1 MNSSNAISQSNFK
14 KNLRIVS
21 LPYGCTTEEHVVEL
35 VENVLQIGKTTSV
48 KVQQRRFNNAFYYS
62 AFINFEFWYDS
73 KVSNELQLLIEE
85 NLVLDSDEEGETSNS
100 KNFNLS
106 LPEFYFTW
114 ANGQPMNHIS
124 FKLLNDKP
132 IETPIDYPETNVER
146 SLSDSDW
153 KSIYIPIIPED
164 LVAVNGTVMSV
175 VTPDQLTDIIQN
187 QLRIGEVNRID
198 YVTSEPIDGKE
209 SVKSA
214 YIHFKSWYDNA
225 EVESLRNELN
235 TKGSKRY
242 YSFGVRP
249 SQYTFKSYDE
259 KKEMYVNRYLVFKIN
274 HKPLQEAPEGLNVHQ
289 LHAANEFLNNLVKE
303 KDEQIEVM
311 KTEIDELKSKLAL
324 LSKTETGTETDDN

>member
-1 MNSSNAISQSNFK
+1 MNSSNVVSQTNFK

-21 LPYGCTTEEHVVEL
+21 LPYGYTTEDHVRDL
-35 VENVLQIGKTTSV
+35 VENLLQIGKTTSV
-48 KVQQRRFNNAFYYS
+48 KIQQRRFNNAFYYS

-85 NLVLDSDEEGETSNS
+85 NLVLDSDEEGELTNS

-124 FKLLNDKP
+124 FKLLNNAP
-132 IETPIDYPETNVER
+132 IETPINYPETNVEKP
-146 SLSDSDW
+146 LSETDW
-153 KSIYIPIIPED
+153 KSLYIPIIPDD
-164 LVAVNGTVMSV
+164 LVAFNGTVMSV
-175 VTPDQLTDIIQN
+175 ITQDKLTDIIQN

-198 YVTSEPIDGKE
+198 YVTSEPTDDKKQ
-209 SVKSA
+209 VKSA
-214 YIHFKSWYDNA
+214 YIHFKTWYDNA
-225 EVESLRNELN
+225 EVENLRNELN

-259 KKEMYVNRYLVFKIN
+259 KTEMYVNRYLVFKIN
-274 HKPLQEAPEGLNVHQ
+274 HKPLQEAPEGLNIHQ

-303 KDEQIEVM
+303 KDEQIEAM
-311 KTEIDELKSKLAL
+311 KKEIDELTEKLAL
-324 LSKTETGTETDDN
+324 LSKNE

>member
-1 MNSSNAISQSNFK
+1 MNSSNVVSQSNFK

-21 LPYGCTTEEHVVEL
+21 LPNGYTNEDQVRHL
-35 VENVLQIGKTTSV
+35 IENVLQIGKTTAV

-62 AFINFEFWYDS
+62 AFINFEYWYDS
-73 KVSNELQLLIEE
+73 KVSSELQLLVEE
-85 NLVLDSDEEGETSNS
+85 NLVLDSDEEGEMANS

-124 FKLLNDKP
+124 FKLLNDTP
-132 IETPIDYPETNVER
+132 IETPTNYPETNVER
-146 SLSDSDW
+146 PLSDSDW
-153 KSIYIPIIPED
+153 KSLYIPIIPED

-175 VTPDQLTDIIQN
+175 ITPDQLTDIIQN
-187 QLRIGEVNRID
+187 QLRFGEVNRID
-198 YVTSEPIDGKE
+198 YVTSEPTDGKE
-209 SVKSA
+209 AVKSA
-214 YIHFKSWYDNA
+214 YIHFKTWYDNA
-225 EVESLRNELN
+225 EVENLRNELN

-274 HKPLQEAPEGLNVHQ
+274 YKPLEEAPEGLNVHQ

-311 KTEIDELKSKLAL
+311 KTEIDELKAKLTL
-324 LSKTETGTETDDN
+324 LSKTETGTEPDDN

>member
-1 MNSSNAISQSNFK
+1 MNSSNAVPQTNFK

-21 LPYGCTTEEHVVEL
+21 LPYGYNTDDQVRDL
-35 VENVLQIGKTTSV
+35 IENVLQIGKTTSV

-62 AFINFEFWYDS
+62 AFINFDYWYDS
-73 KVSNELQLLIEE
+73 KVSCELQLLIEE
-85 NLVLDSDEEGETSNS
+85 NLVLDSDEDGELTNS

-132 IETPIDYPETNVER
+132 IETPINYPETNVER
-146 SLSDSDW
+146 PLSESDW
-153 KSIYIPIIPED
+153 KSLYIPIIPDD
-164 LVAVNGTVMSV
+164 LVAFNGTVMSV
-175 VTPDQLTDIIQN
+175 ITSDQLIDIIQN

-198 YVTSEPIDGKE
+198 YVVSEPTDGKE
-209 SVKSA
+209 PVKSA
-214 YIHFKSWYDNA
+214 YVHFKSWYDNA
-225 EVESLRNELN
+225 EVENLRNELN

-303 KDEQIEVM
+303 KDEQIEAM
-311 KTEIDELKSKLAL
+311 KKEIDELNAKFVL
-324 LSKTETGTETDDN
+324 LSKNE

>member
-1 MNSSNAISQSNFK
+1 MNSSNVASQTNFS

-21 LPYGCTTEEHVVEL
+21 LPYGYSSEDQVRDL
-35 VENVLQIGKTTSV
+35 IENVLQIGKTTSI

-62 AFINFEFWYDS
+62 AFINFEYWYDS

-85 NLVLDSDEEGETSNS
+85 NLVLDSDEEGEMTNA

-124 FKLLNDKP
+124 FKLLNNAH
-132 IETPIDYPETNVER
+132 IETPNNYPETNVER
-146 SLSDSDW
+146 PLTEADW
-153 KSIYIPIIPED
+153 KSLYIPIIPDD
-164 LVAVNGTVMSV
+164 LVAFNGTVMCV
-175 VTPDQLTDIIQN
+175 ITQDKLIDIVQN

-198 YVTSEPIDGKE
+198 YVTSEPTDDKKP
-209 SVKSA
+209 VKSA
-214 YIHFKSWYDNA
+214 YIHFKTWYDNA
-225 EVESLRNELN
+225 EVENLRNELN

-249 SQYTFKSYDE
+249 LQYTFKSYDE
-259 KKEMYVNRYLVFKIN
+259 KTEMYVNRYLVFKIN
-274 HKPLQEAPEGLNVHQ
+274 HKPLQEAPEGLNIHQ

-303 KDEQIEVM
+303 KDEQIEAM
-311 KTEIDELKSKLAL
+311 KKEIDELNEKLAL
-324 LSKTETGTETDDN
+324 LSKNE

>member
-1 MNSSNAISQSNFK
+1 MNSSNVASQTNFS

-21 LPYGCTTEEHVVEL
+21 LPYGYSTEDQVRDL
-35 VENVLQIGKTTSV
+35 IENVLQIGKTTSI

-62 AFINFEFWYDS
+62 AFINFEYWYDS

-85 NLVLDSDEEGETSNS
+85 NLVLDSDEEGEMPNS

-124 FKLLNDKP
+124 FKLLNNAP
-132 IETPIDYPETNVER
+132 IETPNNYPETNVER
-146 SLSDSDW
+146 PLTEADW
-153 KSIYIPIIPED
+153 KSLYIPIIPDD
-164 LVAVNGTVMSV
+164 LVAFNGTVMCV
-175 VTPDQLTDIIQN
+175 ITQDKLIDIVQN

-198 YVTSEPIDGKE
+198 YVTSEPTDDKKP
-209 SVKSA
+209 VKSA
-214 YIHFKSWYDNA
+214 YIHFKTWYDNA
-225 EVESLRNELN
+225 EVDNLRNELN

-259 KKEMYVNRYLVFKIN
+259 KTEMYVNRYLVFKIN
-274 HKPLQEAPEGLNVHQ
+274 HKPLQEAPEGLNIHQ

-303 KDEQIEVM
+303 KDEQIEAM
-311 KTEIDELKSKLAL
+311 KKEIDELNEKLAL
-324 LSKTETGTETDDN
+324 LSKNE

>member
-1 MNSSNAISQSNFK
+1 MNSSNVVSQIIFK

-21 LPYGCTTEEHVVEL
+21 LPYGYSTEDQVRDL
-35 VENVLQIGKTTSV
+35 VENVLQIGKTSSV

-73 KVSNELQLLIEE
+73 KVSIDLQLLIEE
-85 NLVLDSDEEGETSNS
+85 NLVLDSDEEGEMPNT

-106 LPEFYFTW
+106 LPNFYFTW

-124 FKLLNDKP
+124 FKLLNDTP
-132 IETPIDYPETNVER
+132 IETPINYPETNVER
-146 SLSDSDW
+146 PLSESDW
-153 KSIYIPIIPED
+153 KSMYIPIIPDD
-164 LVAVNGTVMSV
+164 LVAVNGTVMSLI
-175 VTPDQLTDIIQN
+175 TPDQLIDIVQN
-187 QLRIGEVNRID
+187 QLRIGEVSRID
-198 YVTSEPIDGKE
+198 YVTSEPTDDKKP
-209 SVKSA
+209 VKSA
-214 YIHFKSWYDNA
+214 YVHFKSWYDNA

-303 KDEQIEVM
+303 KDEQIEAM
-311 KTEIDELKSKLAL
+311 KKEIDELNEKLAL

>member
-1 MNSSNAISQSNFK
+1 MNSSNVISQSNFK

-85 NLVLDSDEEGETSNS
+85 NLVLDSDEEGELTNS

-146 SLSDSDW
+146 PLSESDW
-153 KSIYIPIIPED
+153 KSLYIPIIPED
-164 LVAVNGTVMSV
+164 LVAVNGTVMSLI
-175 VTPDQLTDIIQN
+175 TSDQLIDIIQN

-198 YVTSEPIDGKE
+198 YVVSEPTDGKE
-209 SVKSA
+209 PVKSA
-214 YIHFKSWYDNA
+214 YIHFNTWYDNA

-303 KDEQIEVM
+303 KDEQIEAM
-311 KTEIDELKSKLAL
+311 KKEIDELNEKLAL
-324 LSKTETGTETDDN
+324 LSKNE